1 MKIFVIHYKKLIER
15 KEFIINQFK
24 KYNIT
29 QYEFIE
35 IDRDEL
41 ECYDISIF
49 ENIPNSYMAIGLSHI
64 YAYNQI
70 KDNYDEALIFEDD
83 VILCDNF
90 INIYNMYLTQIP
102 KDYDMVFF
110 GSCCNLKIQEHY
122 LIPNKHIY
130 EKSLEPTEW
139 GGLGSTRAL
148 YSYLVSKK
156 CAIKLCEYCNNIKYK
171 IDLAIDQWVNIV
183 ARDINLKMYWAEPTI
198 AIQGSEIGIF
208 EKSYHMI

>member
-1 MKIFVIHYKKLIER
+1 MKIFVVHYKKLIDR
-15 KEFIINQFK
+15 KDFIINQFK

-29 QYEFIE
+29 DYEFIE

-41 ECYDISIF
+41 EGYDLSIF

-64 YAYNQI
+64 YAYNKI

-83 VILCDNF
+83 VIFCDNF
-90 INIYNMYLTQIP
+90 INIFNYYLTQLP
-102 KDYDMVFF
+102 KDYDMVFL
-110 GSCCNLKIQEHY
+110 GSCCNLKIQEHN

-156 CAIKLCEYCNNIKYK
+156 CAIKICKYIDSIKYK
-171 IDLAIDQWVNIV
+171 IDLASDQWINIV

-208 EKSYHMI
+208 EKSYDMI

>member
-29 QYEFIE
+29 EYEFIE

-41 ECYDISIF
+41 EGYDLSIF
-49 ENIPNSYMAIGLSHI
+49 ENISNPYMAIGLSHI
-64 YAYNQI
+64 YAYNKI

-90 INIYNMYLTQIP
+90 INIFNYYLTQLP
-102 KDYDMVFF
+102 KDFDMLFL
-110 GSCCNLKIQEHY
+110 GSCCNLKIQEHN

-156 CAIKLCEYCNNIKYK
+156 CAIKICKYIDSIKYK
-171 IDLAIDQWVNIV
+171 IDLATDQWINIV

-208 EKSYHMI
+208 EKSYDMI